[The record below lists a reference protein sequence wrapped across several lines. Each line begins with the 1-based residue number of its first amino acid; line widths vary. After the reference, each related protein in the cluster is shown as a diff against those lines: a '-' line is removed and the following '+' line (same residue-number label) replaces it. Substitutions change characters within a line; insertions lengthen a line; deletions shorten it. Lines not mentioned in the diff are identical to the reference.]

1 MPWTLDPGPW
11 TLDQD
16 PPLRDKCYTSWLAP
30 GNFTVASWVS
40 LYRSNAGAR
49 DGMISPSSDVR
60 VLTSVVV
67 VVSCDAGGIVFWF
80 RPGQP
85 GQQSGNSTGNDITNL
100 VKPC

>member
-1 MPWTLDPGPW
+1 
-11 TLDQD
+11 
-16 PPLRDKCYTSWLAP
+16 
-30 GNFTVASWVS
+30 
-40 LYRSNAGAR
+40 
-49 DGMISPSSDVR
+49 MISPSSDVR